1 MHPLQGRRRALLTG
15 LGAMSASLWLTG
27 HTPYNQ
33 WKIYRQR
40 FLLIHTTREDAD
52 GDALGDAF
60 VAALLANLPASR
72 AQVARGPTY
81 ARIASLLSTG
91 QAEVAV
97 LTPDLALAL
106 TRSAPPFEDFIATP
120 LAVIAETQRHQLVC
134 VDRLPLHHGYLIA
147 QALMQ
152 DGAVPGLVVPQREA
166 GTPAAEG
173 RLPTH
178 SGALAFVRGEPLPG

>member
-1 MHPLQGRRRALLTG
+1 MVTG
-15 LGAMSASLWLTG
+15 LGAMLASLGLTG

-40 FLLIHTTREDAD
+40 FLLIHTTREDAV
-52 GDALGDAF
+52 GDALGDALA
-60 VAALLANLPASR
+60 AALLANLPASR

-97 LTPDLALAL
+97 LTSELALSLSRA
-106 TRSAPPFEDFIATP
+106 APPFEDYFATP

-134 VDRLPLHHGYLIA
+134 VERLPLHHGYLIA
-147 QALMQ
+147 QALMK
-152 DGAVPGLVVPQREA
+152 DAVVPGLSVPQREA

-173 RLPTH
+173 RLSTH
-178 SGALAFVRGEPLPG
+178 PGALAFVRGEPLPG